1 MRIACLRCN
10 AAYDVPPE
18 RVPPGR
24 AVRCARC
31 GESWTPVPAPAA
43 VVEDPD
49 PEPEPEPEAEAV
61 MPPLAEPAPVPV
73 EQEPV
78 QAYPAPN
85 VIERT
90 GISMMSG
97 GIPDARV
104 AEDAPVSFP
113 APGSADGRK
122 REPGRAGAALLAMA
136 WLATVLL
143 LVGLGWAVVV
153 RRADIMQTW
162 PPSQR
167 AYATL
172 GLAAPE
178 HGHAAP

>member
-18 RVPPGR
+18 RVPAGR

-31 GESWTPVPAPAA
+31 GESWTPVPMPAA
-43 VVEDPD
+43 VVEDP
-49 PEPEPEPEAEAV
+49 EPEPEVEAV
-61 MPPLAEPAPVPV
+61 MPAVAEPAPV
-73 EQEPV
+73 EQEPI
-78 QAYPAPN
+78 QAYLAPN

-104 AEDAPVSFP
+104 AEDAPVSSP

-167 AYATL
+167 AYAAL

>member
-31 GESWTPVPAPAA
+31 GESWTPVPMSAA
-43 VVEDPD
+43 MVEDPDPD
-49 PEPEPEPEAEAV
+49 PEPEVEAV
-61 MPPLAEPAPVPV
+61 MPAVAEPAPV

-104 AEDAPVSFP
+104 AEDAPVSSP

-122 REPGRAGAALLAMA
+122 RESGRAGAALLAMA

-143 LVGLGWAVVV
+143 LARAGLGC
-153 RRADIMQTW
+153 RCPPGGHYAD
-162 PPSQR
+162 
-167 AYATL
+167 
-172 GLAAPE
+172 LAAEPA
-178 HGHAAP
+178 GLRGAGACGGA